1 MLGWKHLDFLAFI
14 QSTPWRNPSNCA
26 FEFEITEATAEK
38 AVFKF
43 HECQWYNRMKELGIS
58 DDLCTAACPAYW
70 NGLAKSFNPKLNAS
84 LAKAM
89 PLGDP
94 FCEHVQELQK

>member
-58 DDLCTAACPAYW
+58 DDLCTTACPA
-70 NGLAKSFNPKLNAS
+70 AS